1 MFWRCVVA
9 AIFAALLSGCASDRT
24 GTDYLAVAQKIGPPR
39 PGQSR
44 IVVMSE
50 KAMGLS
56 AAVCDVA
63 VDGSAVG
70 KVKAGTYVYADRPA
84 GRHQMVAT
92 QTLFPGDTKRDIT
105 TESGRTYF
113 FMIKNS
119 ERANTVA
126 GFALM
131 GGIAGAVVASAATAG
146 KDNPGPVDFIPLDEA
161 TAQTTL
167 ASLQLA
173 E

>member
-1 MFWRCVVA
+1 MFRRGVVGA
-9 AIFAALLSGCASDRT
+9 VLAVLLSGCASERT
-24 GTDYLAVAQKIGPPR
+24 GTDYLAMSQKIGPPR

-63 VDGSAVG
+63 IDGSAVG
-70 KVKAGTYVYADRPA
+70 KVRAGTYAYTDRPA
-84 GRHQMVAT
+84 GRHALVAT

-113 FMIKNS
+113 FQVKNS
-119 ERANTVA
+119 ERASVVD
-126 GFALM
+126 GFTLM
-131 GGIAGAVVASAATAG
+131 GGIAGALVASAATAG

-161 TAQTTL
+161 TARTTL

>member
-1 MFWRCVVA
+1 MFWRGVVA
-9 AIFAALLSGCASDRT
+9 AGLAALLAGCASDKT
-24 GTDYLAVAQKIGPPR
+24 GTDYLAMSQKIGPPR

-56 AAVCDVA
+56 AAGCDLS
-63 VDGSAVG
+63 VDGNAVG
-70 KVKAGTYVYADRPA
+70 KVKPGTYVYADRPA
-84 GRHQMVAT
+84 GKHQMVAT
-92 QTLFPGDTKRDIT
+92 QTLFPGDTKRELT

-113 FMIKNS
+113 FQIKNS
-119 ERANTVA
+119 ERTNAITGVA
-126 GFALM
+126 LV
-131 GGIAGAVVASAATAG
+131 GGLAGALVASAATSG

-167 ASLQLA
+167 ANLQLSD
-173 E
+173 

>member
-1 MFWRCVVA
+1 MFWRGVVA
-9 AIFAALLSGCASDRT
+9 AALAALLAGCASDKT
-24 GTDYLAVAQKIGPPR
+24 GTDYLTTSQKIGPPR

-50 KAMGLS
+50 KAMGLG

-63 VDGSAVG
+63 IDGSAAG

-84 GRHQMVAT
+84 GKHQMVAT

-113 FMIKNS
+113 FQIKNS
-119 ERANTVA
+119 ERTNAMV
-126 GFALM
+126 GFGVM
-131 GGIAGAVVASAATAG
+131 GGLIGMGVAAAATSSN
-146 KDNPGPVDFIPLDEA
+146 DNPGPVDFVPLDEA
-161 TAQTTL
+161 TAQTAL

-173 E
+173 D

>member
-1 MFWRCVVA
+1 MLWRGVVA
-9 AIFAALLSGCASDRT
+9 AVLAALLAGCASDKT
-24 GTDYLAVAQKIGPPR
+24 GTDYLATSQKIGPPR

-50 KAMGLS
+50 KAMGLG

-63 VDGSAVG
+63 IDGSAVG

-84 GRHQMVAT
+84 GKHQMVAT

-113 FMIKNS
+113 FQIKNS
-119 ERANTVA
+119 ERANTVT

-131 GGIAGAVVASAATAG
+131 GGLAGALVASAATSG

-167 ASLQLA
+167 ANLQLA
-173 E
+173 D